1 MLTDIVT
8 QYGAELDE
16 NREIYFL
23 SLSVYVSTSRMNA
36 AVRADCF
43 RVREALGVTYFQFQ
57 FLLLSAFI
65 ACLTEHELQISGC
78 LI

>member
-1 MLTDIVT
+1 LLTDIVT

-36 AVRADCF
+36 AVRADYF